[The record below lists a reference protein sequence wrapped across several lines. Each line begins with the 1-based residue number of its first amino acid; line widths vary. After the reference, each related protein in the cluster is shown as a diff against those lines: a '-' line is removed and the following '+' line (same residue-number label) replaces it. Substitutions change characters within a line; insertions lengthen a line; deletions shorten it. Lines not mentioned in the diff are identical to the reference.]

1 MSSRIPFGLLR
12 RSWPIQQLP
21 TTHSTPFQLLH
32 RKPRRSA
39 SQWPGGPR
47 ERPRYQRFSNTRRL
61 YNLWYT
67 SPGFRYGVGALG
79 AGGGFFYY
87 TNLERVPVSGRLRFN
102 CVPESFLEKRG
113 QDGFQ
118 MIMQEFGSRVLP
130 PHHPY
135 SRLVNRVLQKLIP
148 ASGLDGLQ
156 WEVRVIDAPTEKNAF
171 VMPGWV
177 RP

>member
-1 MSSRIPFGLLR
+1 MSLRIPLGLLTM
-12 RSWPIQQLP
+12 SLP
-21 TTHSTPFQLLH
+21 TWKLRTIHSTPYSLLY
-32 RKPRRSA
+32 RAPRRSA
-39 SQWPGGPR
+39 SQWPGGPGR
-47 ERPRYQRFSNTRRL
+47 RPRYQRFSNSQRL

-79 AGGGFFYY
+79 VGGGIFYY

-118 MIMQEFGSRVLP
+118 MIMQEFGGRVLP
-130 PHHPY
+130 PNHPY
-135 SRLVNRVLQKLIP
+135 SRLVNRVLQRLIP
-148 ASGLDGLQ
+148 ASGLDGLK
-156 WEVRVIDAPTEKNAF
+156 WEVRVIDDPAQKNAF

-177 RP
+177 RT

>member
-12 RSWPIQQLP
+12 RSWRTWKPH
-21 TTHSTPFQLLH
+21 TTPSTPLQSLH
-32 RKPRRSA
+32 RTPRRSA
-39 SQWPGGPR
+39 SQWPSGSRQSPR
-47 ERPRYQRFSNTRRL
+47 FPRFSNTQRL

-67 SPGFRYGVGALG
+67 SPGFRFGVGAFG

-113 QDGFQ
+113 QDGLQ
-118 MIMQEFGSRVLP
+118 MIMQEYGSRVLP

-156 WEVRVIDAPTEKNAF
+156 WEVRVIDAPAEKNAF